1 MQLKLPLLSFLKR
14 SMFEYFYVNYEF
26 RQDQT
31 LVNFS
36 IFWCVFS
43 NGPVFFFQVLF
54 STLGG
59 ASCTLSHVIHRT
71 LWYFASCK
79 LKQFL
84 QTRFSQSFSHRR
96 IIENSFLLLPDSLTL
111 FKSYWIRRC
120 LKSDIHP
127 LPPNFIKPFL
137 QNTLSFKD
145 PILS

>member
-1 MQLKLPLLSFLKR
+1 MLLSFLKR

-43 NGPVFFFQVLF
+43 NRPVFFSKFYSQ
-54 STLGG
+54 
-59 ASCTLSHVIHRT
+59 
-71 LWYFASCK
+71 LWGVRLVHCRMLYTGLYGSFASCK

-111 FKSYWIRRC
+111 FKSNWIRRC